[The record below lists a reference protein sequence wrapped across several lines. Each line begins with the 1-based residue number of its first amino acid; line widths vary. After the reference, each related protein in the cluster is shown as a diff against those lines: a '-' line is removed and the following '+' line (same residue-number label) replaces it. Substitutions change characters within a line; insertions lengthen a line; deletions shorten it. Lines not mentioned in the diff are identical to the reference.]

1 MELYYPHPAIQHL
14 ISCYRVINFGNNPTF
29 NQPWMVSPSGY
40 NTLTILISPASVLD
54 IGRGENMR
62 ARIRFSGQ
70 LDGVRH
76 FSSDVCLNTGIF
88 VEFKPGAAYTLLG
101 IPQQNFT
108 NRWAEVNDFLPNT
121 STLYNLLDDSYHD
134 IKKIIAV
141 VDNWLLEQ
149 AVKSK
154 KDCRKELM
162 AAMQLIKESNGRID
176 IVQLRNHIGM
186 TRASFQN
193 HFKEQIGVSPKMYS
207 RIIRANALYKEV
219 LQMPTLD
226 WQQIIHDYQFFD
238 QAHLIKDFKHFFGH
252 SPSHFFEQSQF
263 AKDFSNLLDDMPLES
278 D

>member
-1 MELYYPHPAIQHL
+1 
-14 ISCYRVINFGNNPTF
+14 
-29 NQPWMVSPSGY
+29 MVSPSGY
-40 NTLTILISPASVLD
+40 NTLTILISPTNVLD
-54 IGRGENMR
+54 IGRGESMR

-88 VEFKPGAAYTLLG
+88 VEFKPGAAYTMWN
-101 IPQQNFT
+101 IPQQNFI
-108 NRWAEVNDFLPNT
+108 NRWIEADDFLSDT
-121 STLYNLLDDSYHD
+121 SILYNLLDDTYPD
-134 IKKIIAV
+134 VKKTIAV

-162 AAMQLIKESNGRID
+162 AAMQLIKESNGCID
-176 IVQLRNHIGM
+176 IAQLRNHIGM

-193 HFKEQIGVSPKMYS
+193 QFKEQVGVSPKTYS

-219 LQMPTLD
+219 LRMETPD
-226 WQQIIHDYQFFD
+226 WQQIVHDYHFFD
-238 QAHLIKDFKHFFGH
+238 QAHLIKDFQHFFGN

-263 AKDFSNLLDDMPLES
+263 SKDFSHLLEDNPLK
-278 D
+278 